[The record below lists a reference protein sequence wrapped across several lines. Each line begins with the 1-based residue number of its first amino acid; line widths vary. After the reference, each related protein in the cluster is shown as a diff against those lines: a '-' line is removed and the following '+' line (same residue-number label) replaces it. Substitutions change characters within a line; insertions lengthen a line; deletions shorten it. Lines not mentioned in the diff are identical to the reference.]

1 MENNHIIATFLQAC
15 RNPLFQHRW
24 MAAETWS
31 ELINDHYRIAPSLRF
46 SGESLLKAVSRCK
59 WLNNLVNTGVINDS
73 ISLFRNN
80 YRPKGSKNCYCFYA
94 APKGVTASWYLNIS
108 KELLS
113 TKVTRS
119 CSLTFDFKLPNE
131 NLTTTGRVP
140 KRKRPQTDITKDSS
154 SFKLLPKLEQSSSDL
169 LPSSSAIEMRLLSLM
184 QVLLPSY
191 H

>member
-1 MENNHIIATFLQAC
+1 MVDDSSPYKLSWLDPLRGKLENIPIQLPPKRIKPTMENNHIIATFLQAC

-94 APKGVTASWYLNIS
+94 APKGEKPTAENATATWYLNIS

-119 CSLTFDFKLPNE
+119 SSLMLDLKLPNK
-131 NLTTTGRVP
+131 NLTTNGRVA
-140 KRKRPQTDITKDSS
+140 KKKSLRPI
-154 SFKLLPKLEQSSSDL
+154 
-169 LPSSSAIEMRLLSLM
+169 
-184 QVLLPSY
+184 
-191 H
+191 